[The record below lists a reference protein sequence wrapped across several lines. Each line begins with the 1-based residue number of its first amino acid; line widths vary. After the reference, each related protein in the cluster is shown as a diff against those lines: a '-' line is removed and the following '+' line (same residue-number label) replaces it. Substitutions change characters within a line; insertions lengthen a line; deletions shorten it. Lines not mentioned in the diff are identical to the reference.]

1 MENIKNSAIDF
12 AKSMKLGGKEITYK
26 RLLTAITKKEFI
38 VKSYDEASTALITL
52 GLYEEAKDSDSVS
65 AVDKSGIPHIFMD
78 NNIPREFRHFT
89 LAHEIGHI
97 MLKHRKT
104 PSLKRQQEREADLFA
119 HYLLSNSNRKNFKLT
134 ANIVSILLCLSM
146 LVTAVIIA
154 PSSNEPAKAV
164 SAYNQ
169 NTTEEKLNNNT
180 TCYFTEY
187 GEVYHIYKDC
197 YYLKNSKAIYTTTIG
212 QCQHNR
218 MCSACSRR
226 LNNE

>member
-12 AKSMKLGGKEITYK
+12 AKTLRLGGKEITYK
-26 RLLTAITKKEFI
+26 RLLTAITKKGFI
-38 VKSYDEASTALITL
+38 VSDYDEASTALITFNL
-52 GLYEEAKDSDSVS
+52 FDEAKVSDSVS
-65 AVDKSGIPHIFMD
+65 AVDKSGVPYIFIDD
-78 NNIPREFRHFT
+78 NVPKEFRLFT

-104 PSLKRQQEREADLFA
+104 PSLKRQHEREADLFA

-134 ANIVSILLCLSM
+134 ANIVSILLCLSI

-154 PSSNEPAKAV
+154 PSSDEPVKAV
-164 SAYNQ
+164 SAHNQ
-169 NTTEEKLNNNT
+169 STIEEKLDNNT

-212 QCQHNR
+212 QCKHDR
-218 MCSACSRR
+218 MCSACNRR